1 VAAANVTMPVSWSND
16 DSLRCLA
23 FRLDFNEYYDR
34 TGFGGTCTAD
44 TTTGS
49 EDGDASDDE
58 EMEEEEEGSD
68 AV

>member
-1 VAAANVTMPVSWSND
+1 MMPVSWSND
-16 DSLRCLA
+16 DSLRCLS

-34 TGFGGTCTAD
+34 TGFGGTAD

-58 EMEEEEEGSD
+58 EMEEEEEGVMQSSYGS
-68 AV
+68 

>member
-1 VAAANVTMPVSWSND
+1 MMPVSWSND

-34 TGFGGTCTAD
+34 TGFGGTAD
-44 TTTGS
+44 TTGS

-58 EMEEEEEGSD
+58 EME
-68 AV
+68 